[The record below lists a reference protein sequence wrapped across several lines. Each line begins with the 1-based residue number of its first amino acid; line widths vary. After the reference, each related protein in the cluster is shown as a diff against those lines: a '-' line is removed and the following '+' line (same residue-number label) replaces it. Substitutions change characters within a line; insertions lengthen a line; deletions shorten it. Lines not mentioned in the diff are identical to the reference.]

1 MKFQISGFKVS
12 RFWFIYF
19 VVRLFYL
26 LFSVLVFPTLTTFG
40 DPIHYMTSGIPFPF
54 TSSTDLMRFLGGILG
69 SVLGGFNVVSNFPF
83 MLLSFGL
90 IKWAVDILDIRNL
103 IDDKILLIILS
114 LPTFCIWTSVCSK
127 ECIGLFF
134 SAILGILIV
143 HYLNGNFK
151 IHFRDYVAFSLCL
164 FFKPQYLPFIVSTLF
179 YLRFAFGL
187 HSRRRL
193 IILSVFY
200 VSAIIFVLYL
210 SRDLIDL
217 YSLGVQKAFEFDSQF
232 SNSTRDTLF
241 FVNKY
246 DYFSKAPMGIFI
258 AFWGPTLTEALQK
271 PFQMAVYIESF
282 VVLCVFI
289 YFLKT
294 PLKKLIVNGIVN
306 LRLIVSYSILFLGIL
321 LVHYPFGVFNAGSA
335 TIYRT
340 NYLFLF
346 IILLMYLFSYYRKKN
361 DKVDTLFGC

>member
-1 MKFQISGFKVS
+1 M
-12 RFWFIYF
+12 
-19 VVRLFYL
+19 
-26 LFSVLVFPTLTTFG
+26 
-40 DPIHYMTSGIPFPF
+40 
-54 TSSTDLMRFLGGILG
+54 
-69 SVLGGFNVVSNFPF
+69 
-83 MLLSFGL
+83 
-90 IKWAVDILDIRNL
+90 
-103 IDDKILLIILS
+103 
-114 LPTFCIWTSVCSK
+114 
-127 ECIGLFF
+127 
-134 SAILGILIV
+134 
-143 HYLNGNFK
+143 
-151 IHFRDYVAFSLCL
+151 AFSLCL

-335 TIYRT
+335 TRYRT

>member
-1 MKFQISGFKVS
+1 
-12 RFWFIYF
+12 
-19 VVRLFYL
+19 
-26 LFSVLVFPTLTTFG
+26 
-40 DPIHYMTSGIPFPF
+40 MTSGIPFPF

-69 SVLGGFNVVSNFPF
+69 SILGGFNVVSNFPF

-217 YSLGVQKAFEFDSQF
+217 YSLGVQKAFEF
-232 SNSTRDTLF
+232 
-241 FVNKY
+241 
-246 DYFSKAPMGIFI
+246 
-258 AFWGPTLTEALQK
+258 
-271 PFQMAVYIESF
+271 
-282 VVLCVFI
+282 
-289 YFLKT
+289 
-294 PLKKLIVNGIVN
+294 
-306 LRLIVSYSILFLGIL
+306 LGIL

-335 TIYRT
+335 TRYRT